1 MAGVIEKQRGRIDL
15 LLENEKHLIVIENK
29 IKSALNGLYEDG
41 DEIKTQLD
49 KYENFAKFYKEENEV
64 IKNAKTSIVVFTP
77 NYNSNIEFYGKQ
89 NYITVITYS
98 MLHQYFNDNPVN
110 HEYFKEFFNA
120 LKLHICNREEE
131 INRRFIN
138 VLERK

>member
-1 MAGVIEKQRGRIDL
+1 M
-15 LLENEKHLIVIENK
+15 NK
-29 IKSALNGLYEDG
+29 Y
-41 DEIKTQLD
+41 Q
-49 KYENFAKFYKEENEV
+49 F
-64 IKNAKTSIVVFTP
+64 
-77 NYNSNIEFYGKQ
+77 
-89 NYITVITYS
+89 TVITYS

-110 HEYFKEFFNA
+110 HKYFKEFFNA